1 MKKYTILKLKLFFL
15 LAIILTAA
23 CKYEKKSQ
31 PVTRHTTQ
39 DHKTKTKPHGNFP
52 DTLKIT
58 ETAAVFYYP
67 DSLQLEKIKA
77 ETDSNIF
84 KSSMH
89 EYFYQ
94 MRNARIVLKKIL
106 PEIKIIDAKNVRYL
120 LFTYNDNKT
129 GYIDLDAKN
138 DAYGLI
144 LFNRQKPPLIADMA
158 NIESEAGLYF
168 AK

>member
-1 MKKYTILKLKLFFL
+1 MKKYTILNLKLFFL
-15 LAIILTAA
+15 VALTFTMA
-23 CKYEKKSQ
+23 CKYEKKTDPGRSN
-31 PVTRHTTQ
+31 TSK
-39 DHKTKTKPHGNFP
+39 DHKTKPPGNFP

-58 ETAAVFYYP
+58 EIAAVFYYP
-67 DSLQLEKIKA
+67 DSLQLEKIKVV
-77 ETDSNIF
+77 TDTNIF

-106 PEIKIIDAKNVRYL
+106 PEIKIVDARNVRYL
-120 LFTYNDNKT
+120 LFIYSDNKT
-129 GYIDLDAKN
+129 DCIDLDLKN

-144 LFNRQKPPLIADMA
+144 LFDRQKPPLISDMA
-158 NIESEAGLYF
+158 NIEGEAGLYF

>member
-1 MKKYTILKLKLFFL
+1 MKKYTILKLKSFFL
-15 LAIILTAA
+15 VAIIFTAA
-23 CKYEKKSQ
+23 CQYEKETNPGTSN
-31 PVTRHTTQ
+31 TTGN
-39 DHKTKTKPHGNFP
+39 HKTKPPASFS
-52 DTLKIT
+52 DTLKIS

-77 ETDSNIF
+77 VTDTNIF

-94 MRNARIVLKKIL
+94 MRNARIVFKKSL
-106 PEIKIIDAKNVRYL
+106 PEIKIVDARNVRYL
-120 LFTYNDNKT
+120 LFIYNDSKT
-129 GYIDLDAKN
+129 DCIDLDSKN

-144 LFNRQKPPLIADMA
+144 LFNRQKPPFVSDMT

-168 AK
+168 SK

>member
-15 LAIILTAA
+15 VAIIFIAA
-23 CKYEKKSQ
+23 CKYEKKTKPRPSN
-31 PVTRHTTQ
+31 TTEN
-39 DHKTKTKPHGNFP
+39 HKTKPPGNFP

-77 ETDSNIF
+77 VTDTNIF
-84 KSSMH
+84 NSSMH

-94 MRNARIVLKKIL
+94 MRNARIVLKKSL
-106 PEIKIIDAKNVRYL
+106 PEIKIVDARNVRYL
-120 LFTYNDNKT
+120 LFIYSDNKT
-129 GYIDLDAKN
+129 DCIDLNSKN

-144 LFNRQKPPLIADMA
+144 LFNRQKPPLISDMT

>member
-1 MKKYTILKLKLFFL
+1 MKKYTILKLKLFFFV
-15 LAIILTAA
+15 AITFTMA
-23 CKYEKKSQ
+23 CKYEKKAN
-31 PVTRHTTQ
+31 PVTSDTPG
-39 DHKTKTKPHGNFP
+39 DHKTKPPGNFP

-58 ETAAVFYYP
+58 EAAAIFYYP

-77 ETDSNIF
+77 VTDTNIF

-94 MRNARIVLKKIL
+94 MRNARIVLKKSL

-120 LFTYNDNKT
+120 LFIHSDNKT
-129 GYIDLDAKN
+129 DCIDLDSKN

-144 LFNRQKPPLIADMA
+144 LFNRQKSPLISDMA
-158 NIESEAGLYF
+158 NIEGEAGLYF
-168 AK
+168 VK

>member
-31 PVTRHTTQ
+31 PVTRYTTE
-39 DHKTKTKPHGNFP
+39 DHKTKPHGNFP

-58 ETAAVFYYP
+58 ETAAVFYFP

-77 ETDSNIF
+77 VTDSSIF

-94 MRNARIVLKKIL
+94 MKNARTVLKKIL

-129 GYIDLDAKN
+129 DCIDLDAKN

-144 LFNRQKPPLIADMA
+144 LFNRQKPPLIADMT

>member
-1 MKKYTILKLKLFFL
+1 MKKYSIAKLNLFCL
-15 LAIILTAA
+15 IAIAALISCVDRKNKKRETA
-23 CKYEKKSQ
+23 SIT
-31 PVTRHTTQ
+31 PSN
-39 DHKTKTKPHGNFP
+39 KTKPPGNFP
-52 DTLKIT
+52 DTLKIA

-77 ETDSNIF
+77 VTDTNIF

-94 MRNARIVLKKIL
+94 MRNARIVLKKSL
-106 PEIKIIDAKNVRYL
+106 PEIKIVDARHVRYL
-120 LFTYNDNKT
+120 LFIYSDNKT
-129 GYIDLDAKN
+129 DCIDLDSKN

-144 LFNRQKPPLIADMA
+144 LFNRQKPPLISDMA
-158 NIESEAGLYF
+158 NIEGEAGLYF